1 MDVNSVVLCEYS
13 TLTETHL
20 EVLSNFT
27 DETLEGKLANKEFC
41 GLLIAANFT
50 QSNGT
55 RPEAMRL
62 LDTTC
67 GGLWGLE
74 SFLETTS

>member
-27 DETLEGKLANKEFC
+27 DETLEGKLADQKLS
-41 GLLIAANFT
+41 GLLVATDFT
-50 QSNGT
+50 KSDSSRT
-55 RPEAMRL
+55 EPVRL
-62 LDTTC
+62 LDTTS
-67 GGLWGLE
+67 GSLKME
-74 SFLETTS
+74 SVTS